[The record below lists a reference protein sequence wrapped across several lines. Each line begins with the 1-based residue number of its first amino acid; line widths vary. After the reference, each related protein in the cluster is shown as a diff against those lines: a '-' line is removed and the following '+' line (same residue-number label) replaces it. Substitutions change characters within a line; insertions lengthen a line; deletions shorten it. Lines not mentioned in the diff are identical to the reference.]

1 MKSST
6 EVTVSGHEGDQIRQ
20 GEVSPKRAVVEAALV
35 DGHRRIFGFLLGR
48 LRNADEAKDVMQE
61 FALRAIRRAEELRD
75 VQSVRG
81 WLSRLLATAI
91 SDHHRRFNRR
101 RNLEL
106 PAGETVEDPD
116 LAAGPDVETDAAVCK
131 CLRELIGLLPS
142 GPSDLLR
149 RIDLDQQ
156 SRPDV
161 ASALNITEAT
171 LAVRLHRARAKAA
184 RASGQNVSHLS
195 RARVFRLRLRSGAKA
210 QAGFWKTDPVIDDV
224 MFAAAAR
231 PYSGASPQQDGL
243 PQDQPMIMEIQNDD
257 PETSI
262 ASGTKARRG
271 RLLCAA
277 QRC

>member
-1 MKSST
+1 MPVTCPSQRQTERGKPTLKSST
-6 EVTVSGHEGDQIRQ
+6 EVTVSGHEGDQSRQ

-116 LAAGPDVETDAAVCK
+116 LAAGPDAETDAAVCK

-171 LAVRLHRARAKAA
+171 LAVRLHRARAKLRELLVKMCLTCPEHGFFDCACDRA
-184 RASGQNVSHLS
+184 RRLRQASG
-195 RARVFRLRLRSGAKA
+195 
-210 QAGFWKTDPVIDDV
+210 
-224 MFAAAAR
+224 R
-231 PYSGASPQQDGL
+231 P
-243 PQDQPMIMEIQNDD
+243 IQ
-257 PETSI
+257 
-262 ASGTKARRG
+262 
-271 RLLCAA
+271 
-277 QRC
+277 